1 MPTSENHEDIEKDRL
16 KRSVNMAIELGTSKK
31 LSPFEVLMGFQPEM
45 PVEKLLFPTRKTWIG
60 WEAETHFSQLVLH
73 LREQRGRH
81 AKNLVK
87 IADADIER
95 AIKDPKRYAES
106 KVFYSRQK
114 KKESSNTRLRR
125 TRRRLLYHRTI
136 IQKRGH
142 DLVLERWTLYNGV
155 IDGVDLTHTHSP
167 VLCHVAVVRR
177 VFRASR

>member
-114 KKESSNTRLRR
+114 IEKRELKYAFEKDKKETFISQDNHPETRARSC
-125 TRRRLLYHRTI
+125 T
-136 IQKRGH
+136 
-142 DLVLERWTLYNGV
+142 
-155 IDGVDLTHTHSP
+155 
-167 VLCHVAVVRR
+167 
-177 VFRASR
+177 